1 MPALRSAP
9 CAARAETIRK
19 RSTDRHRAIAGT
31 IDMIAV
37 LTAAADGGAA
47 GIWQINDLAL
57 KRLRREPL
65 GLGPD
70 GKVSSLNSAKGR
82 NS

>member
-1 MPALRSAP
+1 
-9 CAARAETIRK
+9 
-19 RSTDRHRAIAGT
+19 
-31 IDMIAV
+31 MIAV